1 MVEDC
6 KNSVLW
12 DFIRSFG
19 LMDEL
24 ENLKEFKD
32 DTFRGIVGYAASI
45 LLFLSQFVF
54 WILKKIKELRNFK
67 KETRIYKVQSPY
79 FQYFGEIV
87 RLDIFLKKNLSVTT
101 SDVLFEDLVSLYKSA
116 KEKNLESI
124 KIEFAHYG
132 TISHSAGFAMERFLD
147 YVSEYNG
154 IRLVVKFPTN
164 SPDAV
169 ELYFSLQKRRAKSD
183 SGRIE
188 LYLNDYSE
196 PHSKK

>member
-1 MVEDC
+1 
-6 KNSVLW
+6 
-12 DFIRSFG
+12 
-19 LMDEL
+19 
-24 ENLKEFKD
+24 
-32 DTFRGIVGYAASI
+32 
-45 LLFLSQFVF
+45 
-54 WILKKIKELRNFK
+54 
-67 KETRIYKVQSPY
+67 
-79 FQYFGEIV
+79 
-87 RLDIFLKKNLSVTT
+87 
-101 SDVLFEDLVSLYKSA
+101 
-116 KEKNLESI
+116 
-124 KIEFAHYG
+124 
-132 TISHSAGFAMERFLD
+132 MERFLD

>member
-67 KETRIYKVQSPY
+67 KKPVFTKFKVRIFNTLGKLYV
-79 FQYFGEIV
+79 
-87 RLDIFLKKNLSVTT
+87 LIF
-101 SDVLFEDLVSLYKSA
+101 F
-116 KEKNLESI
+116 
-124 KIEFAHYG
+124 
-132 TISHSAGFAMERFLD
+132 
-147 YVSEYNG
+147 
-154 IRLVVKFPTN
+154 
-164 SPDAV
+164 
-169 ELYFSLQKRRAKSD
+169 
-183 SGRIE
+183 
-188 LYLNDYSE
+188 
-196 PHSKK
+196 

>member
-1 MVEDC
+1 
-6 KNSVLW
+6 
-12 DFIRSFG
+12 
-19 LMDEL
+19 MDEL

-116 KEKNLESI
+116 KEKIWNPLKSSSLITE
-124 KIEFAHYG
+124 
-132 TISHSAGFAMERFLD
+132 L
-147 YVSEYNG
+147 
-154 IRLVVKFPTN
+154 FPT
-164 SPDAV
+164 
-169 ELYFSLQKRRAKSD
+169 RRVSRWN
-183 SGRIE
+183 GFLITFR
-188 LYLNDYSE
+188 NTTGFGWW
-196 PHSKK
+196 